1 MEHKVLEQLREALRR
16 HLAPRRHTALLA
28 AIVSLFMIRPL
39 IGDRAISS
47 AVFSIV
53 LLVTLLFALYAIQV
67 DDLLGERETLLAQ
80 RKRRSIIG
88 WALAVP
94 AIAERLAIIYAPSPA
109 VYLAGTTLWL
119 LLFIF
124 VTWHLLRG
132 VLRQREITSETI
144 SMSISVYLL
153 LGFTWGLFYIVLHH
167 VQPLAFN
174 LGSPPAPDSGASEQ
188 KAFPILIYF
197 SLTTLATIGYGDI
210 TPVSLQARYAAVA
223 EGIMG
228 QFYMAILVARLVG
241 MQMSQVASRQEE
253 HHDSNNRE
261 SAKRD

>member
-1 MEHKVLEQLREALRR
+1 MEQLREALHR

-28 AIVSLFMIRPL
+28 AIVALFMIRPL

-67 DDLLGERETLLAQ
+67 DDLLGERATLLAQ

-132 VLRQREITSETI
+132 VLRQKEITSETI

-167 VQPLAFN
+167 VQPLAFS
-174 LGSPPAPDSGASEQ
+174 LGSSATPPGPSSEQ
-188 KAFPILIYF
+188 QAFPVLIYF

-210 TPVSLQARYAAVA
+210 TPVTLQARYAAVA

-241 MQMSQVASRQEE
+241 MQMSQAASQQGE
-253 HHDSNNRE
+253 HHDSSNRE